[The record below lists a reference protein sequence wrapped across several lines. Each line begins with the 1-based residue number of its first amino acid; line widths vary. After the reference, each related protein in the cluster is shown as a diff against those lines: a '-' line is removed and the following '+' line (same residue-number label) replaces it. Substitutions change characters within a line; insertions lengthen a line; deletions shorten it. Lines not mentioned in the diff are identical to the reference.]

1 MPQVTSAGSISNVT
15 DGDAPFCTDT
25 TGEES
30 SAVGL
35 AALLAAGTSTVAHTI
50 ATTATTLI
58 DRDSGRDAN
67 VGVCTTPAAKGLDR
81 DEMCLLDGVNRRISY
96 PRTCGLHRNVT
107 WPGCAKT
114 LTDKPTV
121 GPAANAPYCEPMR
134 IVSLLPSAT
143 EILFALGVGDQVVG
157 VTFECDHPPAARTK
171 TIVSTSALPEGLT
184 PGEIDA
190 VVKQRIADGEDLY
203 RLDRNAF
210 TDINPDLVV
219 TQDLCAVCAVDVT
232 EVDDAL
238 AYLACNATVLTLDP
252 MRLGDVLATV
262 TTVAAATGT
271 TEVAAELVAALQH
284 RLDAVASAVA
294 GAGSGS
300 GDVATPRSV
309 LMLEWCDPAFTAGHW
324 VPDLVTAAGGTPV
337 LAEAGAKSV
346 GVTWEAVADA
356 NAEVVVVSPCGFGLD
371 GAADQAQ
378 KLVDADRLPHGA
390 EVWAIDADAF
400 IVRPGPRVVDG
411 AETLASILHPQRCG
425 PPAPDR
431 AQRIA

>member
-1 MPQVTSAGSISNVT
+1 
-15 DGDAPFCTDT
+15 
-25 TGEES
+25 
-30 SAVGL
+30 
-35 AALLAAGTSTVAHTI
+35 
-50 ATTATTLI
+50 
-58 DRDSGRDAN
+58 
-67 VGVCTTPAAKGLDR
+67 
-81 DEMCLLDGVNRRISY
+81 
-96 PRTCGLHRNVT
+96 
-107 WPGCAKT
+107 
-114 LTDKPTV
+114 
-121 GPAANAPYCEPMR
+121 
-134 IVSLLPSAT
+134 
-143 EILFALGVGDQVVG
+143 VGDQVVG

-210 TDINPDLVV
+210 AHINPDLVV

-252 MRLGDVLATV
+252 MRLSDVLATIH
-262 TTVAAATGT
+262 TVATATGT
-271 TEVAAELVAALQH
+271 TSVAAELVTALQH
-284 RLDAVASAVA
+284 RLDAVASAIA
-294 GAGSGS
+294 GAGAGA
-300 GDVATPRSV
+300 GAVAGATPRST

-356 NAEVVVVSPCGFGLD
+356 DAEVVVVSPCGFGLD
-371 GAADQAQ
+371 GAAEQAQ
-378 KLVDADRLPHGA
+378 ELVDANRLPQGA

-411 AETLASILHPQRCG
+411 VETLAAILHPERCG

-431 AQRIA
+431 ARRIA

>member
-1 MPQVTSAGSISNVT
+1 
-15 DGDAPFCTDT
+15 
-25 TGEES
+25 
-30 SAVGL
+30 
-35 AALLAAGTSTVAHTI
+35 
-50 ATTATTLI
+50 
-58 DRDSGRDAN
+58 
-67 VGVCTTPAAKGLDR
+67 
-81 DEMCLLDGVNRRISY
+81 
-96 PRTCGLHRNVT
+96 
-107 WPGCAKT
+107 
-114 LTDKPTV
+114 
-121 GPAANAPYCEPMR
+121 MR

-157 VTFECDHPPAARTK
+157 VTFECDHPPAARSK

-184 PGEIDA
+184 PGEIDT
-190 VVKQRIADGEDLY
+190 VVKQRIANGEDLY

-210 TDINPDLVV
+210 AHINPDLVV

-252 MRLGDVLATV
+252 MRLDDVLATI
-262 TTVAAATGT
+262 TTVAVATGT
-271 TEVAAELVAALQH
+271 TDVAAELVAALQH
-284 RLDAVASAVA
+284 RLAAVA
-294 GAGSGS
+294 GA
-300 GDVATPRSV
+300 VAGARLRST

-324 VPDLVTAAGGTPV
+324 VPDLVTAAGGAPV
-337 LAEAGAKSV
+337 LAEAGTKSV
-346 GVTWEAVADA
+346 GVTWEAVGGADA
-356 NAEVVVVSPCGFGLD
+356 DVVVVSPCGFGLD

-378 KLVDADRLPHGA
+378 KLVDADRLPHGT

-411 AETLASILHPQRCG
+411 VEVLASILHPERCG